1 MFCRLLNMTTQYPEA
16 LILITLHTITQV
28 GDYNLAVDKLS
39 ELNQVC
45 FCLKVFFITF

>member
-1 MFCRLLNMTTQYPEA
+1 MTTQYPEA

-45 FCLKVFFITF
+45 LRFKALFSLLLHHV